1 MLDWISDTIWS
12 IVTYVPALI
21 VDQSSPSFEL
31 VRAMFGLLL
40 IALIVY
46 VIAMMPRIGI
56 AAWMKRMYAR
66 KPDHR
71 T

>member
-1 MLDWISDTIWS
+1 MFDWMSDTIWS
-12 IVTYVPALI
+12 IVTYVPAI
-21 VDQSSPSFEL
+21 FVDQNSPSFDA

-46 VIAMMPRIGI
+46 AIAMMPRLDVAG
-56 AAWMKRMYAR
+56 WMKKISAR
-66 KPDHR
+66 KTDK

>member
-12 IVTYVPALI
+12 IVTYVPAI
-21 VDQSSPSFEL
+21 FVDQNSPSFEA

-40 IALIVY
+40 IAIVVY
-46 VIAMMPRIGI
+46 AIAMMPRLGV
-56 AAWMKRMYAR
+56 AAWMKKISAR
-66 KPDHR
+66 KIDK

>member
-1 MLDWISDTIWS
+1 MFDWISDTIWS
-12 IVTYVPALI
+12 IVTYVPAI
-21 VDQSSPSFEL
+21 FVDQNSPSFDA

-46 VIAMMPRIGI
+46 AIAMMPRLDV
-56 AAWMKRMYAR
+56 AAWMKKISGR
-66 KPDHR
+66 KTDK

>member
-12 IVTYVPALI
+12 IVTYVPAI
-21 VDQSSPSFEL
+21 FVDQNSPSFEL
-31 VRAMFGLLL
+31 VRAMFGLLF

-46 VIAMMPRIGI
+46 VIAMMPRFGI
-56 AAWMKRMYAR
+56 FAWMKKMSAR
-66 KPDHR
+66 KAEK

>member
-12 IVTYVPALI
+12 IVTYVPAI
-21 VDQSSPSFEL
+21 FVDQNSPSFEL

-46 VIAMMPRIGI
+46 VIAMMPRLGI
-56 AAWMKRMYAR
+56 LAWMNKH
-66 KPDHR
+66 KTDKNK

>member
-1 MLDWISDTIWS
+1 MLDWLSDTIWS
-12 IVTYVPALI
+12 IVTYIPAI
-21 VDQSSPSFEL
+21 FVDQNSPSFEL

-56 AAWMKRMYAR
+56 AAWMKKMSVR
-66 KPDHR
+66 KPDK

>member
-12 IVTYVPALI
+12 IVTYVPAI
-21 VDQSSPSFEL
+21 FVDQNSPSFEA

-46 VIAMMPRIGI
+46 LIAMMPRLGVF
-56 AAWMKRMYAR
+56 AWMKKMATR
-66 KPDHR
+66 K
-71 T
+71 TEKT

>member
-12 IVTYVPALI
+12 IVTYVPAI
-21 VDQSSPSFEL
+21 FVDQNSPSFDA

-46 VIAMMPRIGI
+46 AIAMMPRLGV
-56 AAWMKRMYAR
+56 AVWMRKKTAR
-66 KPDHR
+66 KTDK

>member
-12 IVTYVPALI
+12 IVTYVPAI
-21 VDQSSPSFEL
+21 FVDQNSPSFEA

-40 IALIVY
+40 IAIVVY
-46 VIAMMPRIGI
+46 AIAMMPRLGV
-56 AAWMKRMYAR
+56 AAWMKKISGR
-66 KPDHR
+66 KTDK

>member
-12 IVTYVPALI
+12 IVTYVPAI
-21 VDQSSPSFEL
+21 FVDQNSPSFEA

-46 VIAMMPRIGI
+46 VIAMMPRF
-56 AAWMKRMYAR
+56 AAWTKKVSAR
-66 KPDHR
+66 KTDK

>member
-12 IVTYVPALI
+12 IVTYVPAI
-21 VDQSSPSFEL
+21 FVDQNSPSFEA

-40 IALIVY
+40 IAIVVY
-46 VIAMMPRIGI
+46 AIAMMPRLGV
-56 AAWMKRMYAR
+56 AAWMKKIFGR
-66 KPDHR
+66 KPNK

>member
-1 MLDWISDTIWS
+1 MLDWISDKIWS
-12 IVTYVPALI
+12 IVTYVPAI
-21 VDQSSPSFEL
+21 FVEQDSPTFEL

-46 VIAMMPRIGI
+46 AIAMMPRVGV
-56 AAWMKRMYAR
+56 AAWWKKR
-66 KPDHR
+66 KTDK

>member
-1 MLDWISDTIWS
+1 MFDWMSDTIWS
-12 IVTYVPALI
+12 IVTYVPAI
-21 VDQSSPSFEL
+21 FVDQNSPSFEA

-46 VIAMMPRIGI
+46 AIAMMPRLGV
-56 AAWMKRMYAR
+56 AAWMKKISGR
-66 KPDHR
+66 KPNK

>member
-12 IVTYVPALI
+12 IVTYVPAI
-21 VDQSSPSFEL
+21 FVDQNSPSFEA

-46 VIAMMPRIGI
+46 VIAMVPRLGVV
-56 AAWMKRMYAR
+56 AWVKRMSGR
-66 KPDHR
+66 KTDK

>member
-12 IVTYVPALI
+12 IVTYVPAI
-21 VDQSSPSFEL
+21 FVDQNSPSFEA

-46 VIAMMPRIGI
+46 VIAMMPRFGV
-56 AAWMKRMYAR
+56 AAWTKKVSAR
-66 KPDHR
+66 KTDK

>member
-12 IVTYVPALI
+12 IVTYVPAI
-21 VDQSSPSFEL
+21 FVDQNSPSFEA

-46 VIAMMPRIGI
+46 VIAMMPRVGV
-56 AAWMKRMYAR
+56 AAWMKRMAAR
-66 KPDHR
+66 K
-71 T
+71 TGKT